1 MIVNN
6 VLAQRVI
13 FAVISTC
20 VTQGGLDD
28 TQKDNFQ
35 GSLINVVRKLREKKI
50 VLSGDFYGL
59 IGGFLGDYE
68 DQHGG

>member
-28 TQKDNFQ
+28 TQKDNF
-35 GSLINVVRKLREKKI
+35 
-50 VLSGDFYGL
+50 
-59 IGGFLGDYE
+59 
-68 DQHGG
+68 